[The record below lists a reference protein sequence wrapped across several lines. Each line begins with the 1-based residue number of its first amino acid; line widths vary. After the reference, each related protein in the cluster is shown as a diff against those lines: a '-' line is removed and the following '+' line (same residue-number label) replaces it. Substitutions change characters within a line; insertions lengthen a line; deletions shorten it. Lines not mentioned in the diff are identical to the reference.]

1 MLVECSRAI
10 DMKSGADAAMRTVVR
25 RGFLFA
31 RGNMIA
37 RRKCMVDGKNLWY
50 LGQKK
55 AVPPKKAPNVTH
67 EQRQDVSDRQ
77 SKEGSLIPYEPELD
91 ITKQKSKELVPHITY
106 EQKPDGSDPQSKEDS
121 IISYEPELDITYLQP
136 KEVVPQITYKQKQDI
151 SKLVNDL
158 PEREMEIAYNI
169 VRKGM
174 PHLPTLSTM
183 SWKST
188 STNFPTR
195 SFTRFFASYACAH
208 LGLEGPCLLGG
219 LV

>member
-1 MLVECSRAI
+1 
-10 DMKSGADAAMRTVVR
+10 
-25 RGFLFA
+25 
-31 RGNMIA
+31 
-37 RRKCMVDGKNLWY
+37 MVDGKNLWY